1 MSTAARP
8 DDMLSPRRTRAAME
22 AWGLAAA
29 DEGLAVVRGGAMGG
43 AVVGGGVVVSTAEA
57 RQSMARMR
65 KARRKKEE
73 RGGGMRWGRG

>member
-1 MSTAARP
+1 
-8 DDMLSPRRTRAAME
+8 MLSPRRTSAAME
-22 AWGLAAA
+22 ACGLAAA

-43 AVVGGGVVVSTAEA
+43 AVVGGDAVVVSTAEA

-65 KARRKKEE
+65 KARSKMKE

>member
-1 MSTAARP
+1 
-8 DDMLSPRRTRAAME
+8 MLSPRRTSAAME
-22 AWGLAAA
+22 AWGLVWDA
-29 DEGLAVVRGGAMGG
+29 DDGLAVVRGGAMGG

-65 KARRKKEE
+65 KARSKMKE